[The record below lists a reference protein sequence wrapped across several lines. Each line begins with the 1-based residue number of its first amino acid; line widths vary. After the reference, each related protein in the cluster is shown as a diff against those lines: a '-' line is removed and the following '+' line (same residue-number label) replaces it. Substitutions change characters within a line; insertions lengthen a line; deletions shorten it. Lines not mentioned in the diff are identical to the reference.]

1 MAALFLSAPSQVS
14 ICPPGS
20 CEVFTQG
27 FPDKHC
33 QVSLVWGA
41 DRMVG
46 VALGTPCSHLL
57 GCISWLS
64 GRWVRLPTELLPLAC
79 FCSPTSPT
87 SPLWTTPGLQQ
98 SLSFQTEVTFEDVAV
113 LLSREEWGRLGPA
126 QRGLYRDVMLE
137 TYGNLVSLGVGPA
150 GPKPGVISQLE
161 RGDEPWVLDV
171 QGTSGREY
179 LRVNS
184 PAVGTSTEYK
194 ELTSWETFDEEELGQ
209 LKGIFPQGSEP
220 VDASNHARKP
230 EGNLEKLVEQ
240 TKPITLTKGESSRES
255 GESLRLVSRPVPDQ
269 RPHKCDICEQ
279 SFEQRSYLNNHK
291 RVHRSKKTNTIRDSG
306 EIFSANLVVKE
317 DQKIPTGKKLHY
329 CSYCGKTFRYSANLV
344 KHQRLHSEEK
354 PYKCDECGKAFSQ
367 SCEFINHR
375 RMHSGEIPYRCDEC
389 GKTFNRRPNLM
400 KHQRIHTGEK
410 PYKCGECG
418 KHFSAYSSLIY
429 HQRIHTG
436 EKPYKCNDCGKAFS
450 DGSILIRHRRTH
462 TGEKPFECKEC
473 GKGFTQSSNLIQHQ
487 RIHTG
492 EKPYKCNECEKAFI
506 QKTKLVEHQ
515 RSHTGEKPYECNDCG
530 KVFSQS
536 THLIQHQRIHTGEK
550 PYKCSE
556 CGKAFHNSSRL
567 IHHQRSHHGEKP
579 YKCSDCKKAF
589 SQSTYLIQH
598 RRIHTG
604 EKPYKCSECGKAFR
618 HSSNMCQHQRIHL
631 REDFSM

>member
-1 MAALFLSAPSQVS
+1 MVSFVSARSPCATAPGPPPLAALLQGPTL
-14 ICPPGS
+14 GL
-20 CEVFTQG
+20 TQASSR
-27 FPDKHC
+27 
-33 QVSLVWGA
+33 V
-41 DRMVG
+41 
-46 VALGTPCSHLL
+46 
-57 GCISWLS
+57 
-64 GRWVRLPTELLPLAC
+64 
-79 FCSPTSPT
+79 
-87 SPLWTTPGLQQ
+87 
-98 SLSFQTEVTFEDVAV
+98 LSFQALVTFEDVAV
-113 LLSREEWGRLGPA
+113 LLSREEWGRLGPP

-137 TYGNLVSLGVGPA
+137 TYGNLVSLGAGLT
-150 GPKPGVISQLE
+150 GPKPAVISHLE
-161 RGDEPWVLDV
+161 RGDEPWVLDT
-171 QGTSGREY
+171 QGAEGKER
-179 LRVNS
+179 LRIDS
-184 PAVGTSTEYK
+184 SDHGTRTEIN
-194 ELTSWETFDEEELGQ
+194 ELTSQEMFDGKELDRLRGSVPRVPEVREAHDHVGEPQECPDKPVRQRGPRPVMVTGEESDWEPG
-209 LKGIFPQGSEP
+209 G
-220 VDASNHARKP
+220 
-230 EGNLEKLVEQ
+230 
-240 TKPITLTKGESSRES
+240 
-255 GESLRLVSRPVPDQ
+255 SLRNGSSPNLDQ

-291 RVHRSKKTNTIRDSG
+291 RVHKSKKTDTVHGSG
-306 EIFSANLVVKE
+306 EICSANVIVNE
-317 DQKIPTGKKLHY
+317 EHKIPIGKKLHY
-329 CSYCGKTFRYSANLV
+329 CSYCRKTFRYSANLV

-375 RMHSGEIPYRCDEC
+375 RIHSGEIPYRCDEC

-450 DGSILIRHRRTH
+450 DSSILIRHRRTH

-598 RRIHTG
+598 QRIHTG
-604 EKPYKCSECGKAFR
+604 EKPYRCSECGKAFR
-618 HSSNMCQHQRIHL
+618 HSSNVFQHQRIHL

>member
-1 MAALFLSAPSQVS
+1 MLFPHLPSLGVPRLALSPYQPHLP
-14 ICPPGS
+14 
-20 CEVFTQG
+20 
-27 FPDKHC
+27 
-33 QVSLVWGA
+33 
-41 DRMVG
+41 
-46 VALGTPCSHLL
+46 ALGTPLIPFLDIPLFCTTLAPLHRSHALPESL
-57 GCISWLS
+57 HWTPPQPHHRLVSISWRYEVCLHQ
-64 GRWVRLPTELLPLAC
+64 GFPCKHR
-79 FCSPTSPT
+79 
-87 SPLWTTPGLQQ
+87 QI
-98 SLSFQTEVTFEDVAV
+98 EVTFEDVAV
-113 LLSREEWGRLGPA
+113 LFSWDEWGCLGPDE
-126 QRGLYRDVMLE
+126 RGLYKDVMLE
-137 TYGNLVSLGVGPA
+137 TYGNLVSLGAGPS
-150 GPKPGVISQLE
+150 GPKPGVILQLE
-161 RGDEPWVLDV
+161 RGEEPWVLDM
-171 QGTSGREY
+171 QDAEGRKH
-179 LRVNS
+179 LRVNGS
-184 PAVGTSTEYK
+184 ARGTRIEYK
-194 ELTSWETFDEEELGQ
+194 ELISGETFDGQQLYELRGAVTQGPEPTEAHNHIRELQESLQKAVGQ
-209 LKGIFPQGSEP
+209 RGP
-220 VDASNHARKP
+220 R
-230 EGNLEKLVEQ
+230 LV
-240 TKPITLTKGESSRES
+240 TLTNKES
-255 GESLRLVSRPVPDQ
+255 GQETGGSLTSVSSLFPDQ

-279 SFEQRSYLNNHK
+279 SFEQRSHLNNHK
-291 RVHRSKKTNTIRDSG
+291 RVHRSKKTNSVCNSG
-306 EIFSANLVVKE
+306 EIINENLIVRE
-317 DQKIPTGKKLHY
+317 DQKIPTGKTLHT
-329 CSYCGKTFRYSANLV
+329 CGHCGKTFRYSANLV

-354 PYKCDECGKAFSQ
+354 PYKCGECGKAFSQ
-367 SCEFINHR
+367 SYEFINHR
-375 RMHSGEIPYRCDEC
+375 RMHSGEIPYRCGEC
-389 GKTFNRRPNLM
+389 GKTFNQRPNLM
-400 KHQRIHTGEK
+400 KHERIHTGEK
-410 PYKCGECG
+410 PYKCSDCG

-462 TGEKPFECKEC
+462 TGEKPFECNEC
-473 GKGFTQSSNLIQHQ
+473 GKGFTQSSNLIQHR

-598 RRIHTG
+598 QRIHTG

-631 REDFSM
+631 RRDFST